1 MKHFLNYLKGYLLV
15 FAINGWVQNVFQDF
29 VISLRPPHDRYLMTA
44 PLLNFILFTAFAN
57 DFWNGDYCINLR
69 FIVDNRKYLY

>member
-29 VISLRPPHDRYLMTA
+29 VISLRPPMTD
-44 PLLNFILFTAFAN
+44 T
-57 DFWNGDYCINLR
+57 
-69 FIVDNRKYLY
+69 